1 MAETLQLTAGSEI
14 ADVLHLARDA
24 AIARAQPRT
33 VGSRDMPFIVIPS
46 DHSIKSLE
54 HTLEQPFRIR
64 AKVQLNDA
72 GSFIAY
78 INKHKLEET
87 ALYGSMGDNPVFI
100 GVIDDNAAGVAAWR
114 DHKATYACPLSIEW
128 DTWNSSQHNGQAKT
142 QVEFA
147 RFVEDNL
154 LDIVEP
160 SAAEVLAVS
169 RTLEAK
175 KAVSFSSGVRLDNG
189 DVQFLYN
196 EETKGTTGKGTID
209 VPERFTIA
217 IPVFEG
223 GDKYKIDARLRYRI
237 NDTGQLSMWYELERP
252 HKVIEHA
259 TKEVW
264 KAIAEGTGLPIIN
277 GNPFAS

>member
-1 MAETLQLTAGSEI
+1 MSESLELTTGGHVG
-14 ADVLHLARDA
+14 DVLRLALGA
-24 AIARAQPRT
+24 SMARAEPRR
-33 VGSRDMPFIVIPS
+33 VGSADMPFIVIPD
-46 DHSIKSLE
+46 DHAIKSLE

-64 AKVQLNDA
+64 AKVELNDA
-72 GSFIAY
+72 ASFIAY

-87 ALYGSMGDNPVFI
+87 ALYGSMGDKPVFV

-114 DHKATYACPLSIEW
+114 EHKATYACPLSHEW
-128 DTWNSSQHNGQAKT
+128 DTWNSSLHNGKAKT

-196 EETKGTTGKGTID
+196 EETKGTAGKGTID

-223 GDKYKIDARLRYRI
+223 GDKYAIDARLRYRI
-237 NDTGQLSMWYELERP
+237 SDTGQLSMWYELERP

-264 KAIAEGTGLPIIN
+264 KAIAEGTSLTIIN